1 MTPEEMLEQLAEFQ
15 AQADLLELNRQE
27 LIDSVKVPDEVLAA
41 QKEANER
48 RQKLDSELWTREK
61 RYDAMTADLLAAI
74 VDPPMPP
81 EFVAAKAEADRK
93 RQEIVNKATHDEDE
107 DRKAVQSL
115 KAKIDADLQAQ
126 IAEVYNQVAIRKQ
139 EINDEFSEKAS
150 GVLDNIAKLTADVK
164 AEVIKVGKSVK
175 GSVYQAVFVKGRVT
189 WNTDML
195 DGMIIAYPELGK
207 ARKEGQP
214 SVTLRKN

>member
-1 MTPEEMLEQLAEFQ
+1 MTHEEMLEQLAEFQ
-15 AQADLLELNRQE
+15 AQADLLELQRQE
-27 LIDSVKVPDEVLAA
+27 LIDAVKVPDEVLAT

-48 RQKLDSELWTREK
+48 RQKLDAYFWERQNAIREEESATLDLVKEPEL
-61 RYDAMTADLLAAI
+61 
-74 VDPPMPP
+74 PP
-81 EFVAAKAEADRK
+81 EYIAAFEAARKQQLEIQKRFAAEAEKERL
-93 RQEIVNKATHDEDE
+93 
-107 DRKAVQSL
+107 AVIE
-115 KAKIDADLQAQ
+115 AKTRIDTDLQAQ

-164 AEVIKVGKSVK
+164 AEVIKIGKSVK